1 MEINKKHVWRPPKHP
16 NKMEEPK
23 SQNGKAPRA
32 GYRGPLEKS
41 VGDFENPARLAK
53 SILPGF
59 YIKNV
64 LIRIDLNCCLE
75 KNNNV
80 ATVDIWYVY
89 IYIYVAM
96 VNILNLS
103 VINVV

>member
-41 VGDFENPARLAK
+41 VGDFENR

-59 YIKNV
+59 YITNV
-64 LIRIDLNCCLE
+64 FIRIDLNCC
-75 KNNNV
+75 
-80 ATVDIWYVY
+80 
-89 IYIYVAM
+89 
-96 VNILNLS
+96 
-103 VINVV
+103 